1 MKIVLEAEKVSVSY
15 DGFQVLK
22 DVSLSIH
29 DKDFISILGP
39 NGSGK
44 TTLIKAL
51 TGLIKPVSGN
61 VKLNGKPVHL
71 YKRREFA
78 RYVSFLPQN
87 PSVTLP
93 FLVKDIVMMGRF
105 PYLGRFEMEKGSDID
120 AVEEA
125 MKIMDIHPLSKRH
138 LMELSGGEMKRV
150 FIAQAVAQQSDIL
163 FLDEPT
169 ANLDINYQLEIFKLL
184 KNFNEQMEKTVVLI
198 THDINHA
205 ARYAK
210 HIILLKD
217 GAIVKSGSA
226 EDIINNTDL
235 SNLFNT
241 DIIIERDRHNKP
253 YILI

>member
-1 MKIVLEAEKVSVSY
+1 MVLEAKNLWASY
-15 DGFQVLK
+15 NGSQVLR
-22 DVSLSIH
+22 DVSLCINER
-29 DKDFISILGP
+29 DFTSILGP

-61 VKLNGKPVHL
+61 VTLFGKPVNA

-78 RYVSFLPQN
+78 RYVSILPQN

-105 PYLGRFEMEKGSDID
+105 PYLGRFEIEKGSDIT

-125 MKIMDIHPLSKRH
+125 MRIMDIQRLAKRH

-150 FIAQAVAQQSDIL
+150 FIAQAVAQQSEIL

-184 KNFNEQMEKTVVLI
+184 KRFNEQMKKTVVLI

-210 HIILLKD
+210 NIILLKN
-217 GAIVKSGSA
+217 GAIAKTGSA
-226 EDIINNTDL
+226 EEIINSADL
-235 SNLFNT
+235 SNVF
-241 DIIIERDRHNKP
+241 DMDVIIERDRQNKP

>member
-1 MKIVLEAEKVSVSY
+1 MRKVIEAEKVCVSY
-15 DGFQVLK
+15 DGFEVLK
-22 DVSLSIH
+22 DIYLCIH
-29 DKDFISILGP
+29 EGDFISILGP

-44 TTLIKAL
+44 TTLIRAL
-51 TGLIKPVSGN
+51 TGLIKPVKGK
-61 VKLNGKPVHL
+61 VMLHEKPVHM

-105 PYLGRFEMEKGSDID
+105 PYLGRFEMEKGSDIE

-125 MKIMDIHPLSKRH
+125 MRIMDIHPLAKRH

-184 KNFNEQMEKTVVLI
+184 KNFNEQMKKTVVLV

-210 HIILLKD
+210 RIILLKD
-217 GAIVKSGSA
+217 GAIVKIGSA
-226 EDIINNTDL
+226 EEIVNDTDL
-235 SNLFNT
+235 SNVFNT
-241 DIIIERDRHNKP
+241 EITIERDRHNKP